1 MSAVSGVKTGRGAS
15 LGGLGRLAA
24 ATLAVAALGVL
35 PACQKSA
42 SQTNGATLG
51 GPAHD
56 GPLAKLAK
64 GSMAKLS
71 TWSAPR
77 PGPTASFNDRDG
89 KPVNLS
95 QFRGKVVVMNVWA
108 TWCAPCRIEMPTL
121 AALQRKYA
129 GTDLVV
135 LPVSVDKADRVADAR
150 NFIDVHSPLPLFND
164 PAFALASSLRLKG
177 MPSTVI
183 YDRQGREVARLE
195 GETDWNTPEA
205 WAVADALLKQR

>member
-1 MSAVSGVKTGRGAS
+1 MGAVSGARAEGGAS
-15 LGGLGRLAA
+15 LRGLGRLAA
-24 ATLAVAALGVL
+24 VLVAGAALGVL

-42 SQTNGATLG
+42 SQTNGAVLG

-64 GSMAKLS
+64 GSMTKLS
-71 TWSAPR
+71 TWSAPK
-77 PGPTASFNDRDG
+77 PGPTAAFNDRDG

-135 LPVSVDKADRVADAR
+135 LPVSVDKADRVADAK

-164 PAFALASSLRLKG
+164 PAFALASSLKLRG

-205 WAVADALLKQR
+205 WAVVDALLKQH